1 MPFTVVVPIRTST
14 PVLFFMVR
22 LRSSSL
28 ILATKSDD
36 SVKKAVLYMMEPL
49 SRSST
54 DTPERFRAVLCDGDP
69 SL

>member
-1 MPFTVVVPIRTST
+1 
-14 PVLFFMVR
+14 
-22 LRSSSL
+22 
-28 ILATKSDD
+28 
-36 SVKKAVLYMMEPL
+36 MMEPL